1 MPKKL
6 ITDQNIR
13 RLEYLSIFLRE
24 LRLNEGLTQEELSQ
38 QMNLHRNSI
47 IRAENAKN
55 ITLLSLFELAD
66 ALDMSPNEIFREIE

>member
-1 MPKKL
+1 MPNKPIPEQHLK
-6 ITDQNIR
+6 

-24 LRLNEGLTQEELSQ
+24 LRLNEGFTQNELSH

-47 IRAENAKN
+47 IRAENARN

-66 ALDMSPNEIFREIE
+66 ALDMSPKDLFREIE